1 MNTIMKRDIANRDDV
16 ILLVDTF
23 YSKVRVNPVIG
34 FIFKDVANVN
44 WTHHLP
50 KMYDFWS
57 SILLKDH
64 SYSGNPMKI
73 HIDLSKITPLT
84 EVEFIEWLQIFN
96 ATVDELFSGEGAD
109 LAKFRARTTAGIML
123 YKIQA
128 HDEVSL

>member
-1 MNTIMKRDIANRDDV
+1 MKRDIENREDV
-16 ILLVDTF
+16 VLLVDSF
-23 YSKVRVNPVIG
+23 YSQVRVSPVIG
-34 FIFKDVANVN
+34 FIFNDVVKVN
-44 WTHHLP
+44 WEHHLP

-84 EVEFIEWLQIFN
+84 EVEFLEWLQTFN
-96 ATVDELFSGEGAD
+96 STVDELFEGDGAD

-123 YKIQA
+123 FKIQA
-128 HDEVSL
+128 HDEISI

>member
-1 MNTIMKRDIANRDDV
+1 MKRDIENREDV
-16 ILLVDTF
+16 VLLVDSF
-23 YSKVRVNPVIG
+23 YSQVRVNPVIG
-34 FIFKDVANVN
+34 FIFNDVVKVN
-44 WTHHLP
+44 WEHHLP

-84 EVEFIEWLQIFN
+84 EVEFLEWLRIFN
-96 ATVDELFSGEGAD
+96 STVDEHFKGDGAD

-123 YKIQA
+123 FKIQT
-128 HDEVSL
+128 HDEISI